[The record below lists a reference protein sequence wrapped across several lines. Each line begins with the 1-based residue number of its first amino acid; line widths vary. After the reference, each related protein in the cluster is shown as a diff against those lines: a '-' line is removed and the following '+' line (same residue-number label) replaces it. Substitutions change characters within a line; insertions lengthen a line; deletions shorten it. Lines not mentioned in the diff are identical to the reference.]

1 MLLINIVLSWACTIT
16 WDNYIM
22 SLQIGTN
29 GDMGSDVSVSRYNDM
44 TQLEDDGS
52 ELCALISPY
61 LSLLIP

>member
-1 MLLINIVLSWACTIT
+1 
-16 WDNYIM
+16 M

-61 LSLLIP
+61 LSLLIPWALHLWH